1 MPDVDIDFA
10 DRTKILDIIP
20 HIPASIRTDNSVK
33 KHNTG
38 VYFQNIPYDPYTDT
52 ASIDYKEAENRGY
65 MKIDFLNVSL
75 YKDVISEQHLIELM
89 NKEPLWDLL
98 EQNEFVDLLF
108 HLKGY
113 TELLKK
119 TKPKNIE
126 QLAAVLAMIRPSKR
140 HLIGQSWDDILKE
153 IWIKPDNDEY
163 YFKKS
168 HSIAYA
174 MAIVVQ
180 MNLICSN
187 ISYDFS

>member
-75 YKDVISEQHLIELM
+75 YKDIISEQHLIELM